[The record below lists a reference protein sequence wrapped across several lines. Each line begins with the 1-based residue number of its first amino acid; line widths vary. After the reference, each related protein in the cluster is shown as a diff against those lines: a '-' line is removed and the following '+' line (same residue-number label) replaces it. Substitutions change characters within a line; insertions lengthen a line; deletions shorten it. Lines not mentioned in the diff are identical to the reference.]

1 MSIIKIA
8 PSILAADFA
17 NLEEEIKA
25 VEKAGADFLHIDVM
39 DGNFVPNITIG
50 PCVIKDIR
58 RVTKLPLEVHLMIK
72 RPDYFIDDFIQAGAD
87 MISLHI
93 ETISSAKIKS
103 QVKRLRPKGIKLG
116 VALNPKTPLSRI
128 KGVLDTVD
136 FILVMTV
143 NPGFSG
149 QRFIPQV
156 LPKIRELRTLFDKE
170 IAVDGG
176 INDKIAKDLIR
187 AGADVLSAASF
198 IFGAHNYKTAIERL
212 RNAG

>member
-1 MSIIKIA
+1 MSMIKIA

-17 NLEEEIKA
+17 NLEKEIKA

-58 RVTKLPLEVHLMIK
+58 RVTKLPLEAHLMIK

-103 QVKRLRPKGIKLG
+103 QAKRLRVKGIKLG

-128 KGVLDTVD
+128 KGVLDIVD

-176 INDKIAKDLIR
+176 INDRIAKDLIR

-198 IFGAHNYKTAIERL
+198 IFGAPNYKAAIERL